1 MNVGIPS
8 EKEAF
13 LQGKRKQREVRYWR
27 GENYTQEIKNF
38 LSKES
43 VQPIIYLEEKD
54 EVKSKINF
62 CLFSNLRTISWFKN
76 Y

>member
-8 EKEAF
+8 ENEAF
-13 LQGKRKQREVRYWR
+13 LKGKRKQTQIRTWK
-27 GENYTQEIKNF
+27 GTNYTQEIKNY

-43 VQPIIYLEEKD
+43 SQPIVYLEEKD
-54 EVKSKINF
+54 EVKSKLIF
-62 CLFSNLRTISWFKN
+62 